1 MTKGLFLKAPLH
13 PHLSWTISVAATDSL
28 DDKGVVPEGPAVGWM
43 GLLDVDDEEV
53 GQVCVL
59 LHQTVEVTQLGHER
73 GSGAAP
79 EVQHLKSK

>member
-1 MTKGLFLKAPLH
+1 MN
-13 PHLSWTISVAATDSL
+13 SVATADSL
-28 DDKGVVPEGPAVGWM
+28 DDKGVVAEGPAVGWM

-79 EVQHLKSK
+79 EVQYLSSK